1 MEHPELLQAYRSRKK
16 RFKIGHLIASVIIAG
31 LLICMA
37 AFASRAETYQELQDR
52 YGKVEVGIAPGEYES
67 NVKLIETEANQ
78 TEMVENPYQ
87 TIPISDAEFEELRWV
102 LALAAQG
109 EGFEGELLCCEVI
122 FNRVL
127 SPKNWG
133 AGVHGV
139 LSKKGQ
145 FTEYKYIG
153 KKSAWAV
160 PGEMED
166 DVISECLRRGPS
178 MLPDMKYVFF
188 DTGRKNGSRNIKRG
202 NHWFGAE
209 K

>member
-1 MEHPELLQAYRSRKK
+1 MEHPELIQIYHSK
-16 RFKIGHLIASVIIAG
+16 RRRYGLMHFIASIIIAG
-31 LLICMA
+31 LLIAMA
-37 AFASRAETYQELQDR
+37 AFASRAETYHELQAR
-52 YGKVEVGIAPGEYES
+52 YEKVEVGIAPGEHES
-67 NVKLIETEANQ
+67 NVKLLETEANQ
-78 TEMVENPYQ
+78 TKMVENPYQ

-109 EGFEGELLCCEVI
+109 EGLEGEILCCEVI

-166 DVISECLRRGPS
+166 DAISECLRRGPS
-178 MLPDMKYVFF
+178 RLPDMKYVYF
-188 DTGRKNGSRNIKRG
+188 DTGRKNGSRNIRIG

>member
-1 MEHPELLQAYRSRKK
+1 MRLEKTMYAASA
-16 RFKIGHLIASVIIAG
+16 LIAA
-31 LLICMA
+31 LLILLMA
-37 AFASRAETYQELQDR
+37 SAVRAETYQELQAR
-52 YGKVEVGIAPGEYES
+52 YEKVEVGIAPGENAE
-67 NVKLIETEANQ
+67 NVQKGAENVQKGAENVQKGAEN
-78 TEMVENPYQ
+78 VSNPYQ

-145 FTEYKYIG
+145 FTEYRYIG

-166 DVISECLRRGPS
+166 DVISECLWRGPS
-178 MLPDMKYVFF
+178 MLPDMKYVYF
-188 DTGRKNGSRNIKRG
+188 DTGKRNGSRNIKRG

>member
-1 MEHPELLQAYRSRKK
+1 MRLEKTMYAASA
-16 RFKIGHLIASVIIAG
+16 LIAA
-31 LLICMA
+31 LLILLMA
-37 AFASRAETYQELQDR
+37 SAVRAETYQELQAR
-52 YGKVEVGIAPGEYES
+52 YEKVEVGIAPGENAE
-67 NVKLIETEANQ
+67 NVQKGAENVQKGAEN
-78 TEMVENPYQ
+78 VSNPYQ

-145 FTEYKYIG
+145 FTEYRYIG

-166 DVISECLRRGPS
+166 DVISECLWRGPS
-178 MLPDMKYVFF
+178 MLPDMKYVYF
-188 DTGRKNGSRNIKRG
+188 DTGKRNGSRNIKRG